1 MMKRF
6 VASIVLTSLTLVS
19 TGVPYQTVNADRAL
33 GVADRVSAGQVR
45 AELRVSLRGPAPAPT
60 PAPEPTP
67 TPEPTPEPT
76 PTPTP
81 EPTPTPTPEPEP
93 TPTPEPEPT
102 PTPEPEPTPV
112 PEPEPEPEPS
122 SGALISFDWDDGW
135 RSGYDKGLPIFDAA
149 GIKTTYYVTS
159 QYLAYPG
166 FVKPDEVMS
175 AKERGHE
182 IGSHT
187 RNHEDLTTLPQE
199 QMEEE
204 ILGGKQ
210 DLVELNHDPKVFAYP
225 YGAANAEVRD
235 VVAGAFDGA
244 RGVEEGFNDKNSDR
258 YILYSWNASTMTLE
272 KAKEVIDQAIA
283 EKKWVIFILHKVD
296 EGADDTESISSE
308 LLEDIL
314 EYVNA
319 SNIEAV
325 TASEG
330 LARLS
335 EIE

>member
-1 MMKRF
+1 MALM
-6 VASIVLTSLTLVS
+6 SLVLVS
-19 TGVPYQTVNADRAL
+19 TGLPYQAAFADRSVGSAARDGAL
-33 GVADRVSAGQVR
+33 SIR
-45 AELRVSLRGPAPAPT
+45 AELRLSLRGDTAPLPIPEPTPAPT

-67 TPEPTPEPT
+67 EPIPEPT
-76 PTPTP
+76 PTPAP
-81 EPTPTPTPEPEP
+81 SPEPEP
-93 TPTPEPEPT
+93 QPEPT
-102 PTPEPEPTPV
+102 
-112 PEPEPEPEPS
+112 

-149 GIKTTYYVTS
+149 GIKTTYYVTT

-175 AKERGHE
+175 VKERGHE

-187 RNHEDLTTLPQE
+187 RNHYDLTTLPE
-199 QMEEE
+199 NEMREE

-210 DLVELNHDPKVFAYP
+210 DLVEINHDPKVFAYP
-225 YGAANAEVRD
+225 YGAVNEGVYD

-244 RGVEEGFNDKNSDR
+244 RGVEEGFNDRNTDR

-272 KAKEVIDQAIA
+272 KAKEVIDEAI
-283 EKKWVIFILHKVD
+283 ERKKWVIFLLHKVD
-296 EGADDTESISSE
+296 EGPEDTESISSE

-314 EYVNA
+314 EYVKE
-319 SNIEAV
+319 SNIEVV

-330 LARLS
+330 LSRIS

>member
-19 TGVPYQTVNADRAL
+19 TGLPYQTANADRAAGL
-33 GVADRVSAGQVR
+33 ADRAAVAQVR
-45 AELRVSLRGPAPAPT
+45 AELRVSLRGPAPTPTPEPT

-67 TPEPTPEPT
+67 EPQPQPE
-76 PTPTP
+76 
-81 EPTPTPTPEPEP
+81 PTPEPEP
-93 TPTPEPEPT
+93 TPA
-102 PTPEPEPTPV
+102 PTPEPV
-112 PEPEPEPEPS
+112 PEPEPQPEPEPVPAPEPQPEPQPA

-135 RSGYDKGLPIFDAA
+135 RSGYDVGLPLFDAA
-149 GIKTTYYVTS
+149 GIKTTLYVTS

-166 FVKPDEVMS
+166 FVNPDEVMS

-187 RNHEDLTTLPQE
+187 RNHEDLTALSPE
-199 QMEEE
+199 AMEEE

-225 YGAANAEVRD
+225 YGAENDAVRE
-235 VVAGAFDGA
+235 VVAEAFDGA
-244 RGVEEGFNDKNSDR
+244 RGVEEGFNDQNTDR
-258 YILYSWNASTMTLE
+258 YLLYSWNASTLTLE
-272 KAKEVIDQAIA
+272 EAKEVIDQAIA
-283 EKKWVIFILHKVD
+283 EKKWVIFLLHKVD
-296 EGADDTESISSE
+296 EGPDDTESISSG

-314 EYVNA
+314 EYVKA
-319 SNIEAV
+319 SDIETV
-325 TASEG
+325 TTSEG
-330 LARLS
+330 LARLA